1 MKKVLTI
8 LAIFAMVALASCTK
22 KEPVQATITA
32 SDVTVEEGSTVK
44 INASTNSTAKITFVS
59 DNTAVATVAADG
71 TVTGV
76 AAGTANITLKVAAV
90 ENAFTAA
97 EKVVKATVT
106 AKPTPTPEPP
116 AASITIDGDFSDW
129 AALPAGSFSKT
140 YGDEDA
146 THPALT
152 HCKVYADAQKIY
164 VYIEWDTDM
173 VAYESGVEHVPFHC
187 YINTDGNAST
197 GGYADEFADACS
209 DVLLEGWLYDENG
222 IAPYDPGVYSWSGEP
237 NASGW
242 GWTGEAILSDGSGL
256 GDGAGIEGK
265 YEFCL
270 DRATF
275 GDLGFPIADVFSIGF
290 DIQQNWDSVGVLPN
304 AAPSEDNASG
314 VVNSLQ
320 VTTQK

>member
-8 LAIFAMVALASCTK
+8 LAIFAMVGLASCTK
-22 KEPVQATITA
+22 KDPVQATITA

-59 DNTAVATVAADG
+59 DNAAVATVAADG

-97 EKVVKATVT
+97 EKVIKATVT
-106 AKPTPTPEPP
+106 AKEVTPEPP
-116 AASITIDGDFSDW
+116 AASITIDGDFADW

-152 HCKVYADAQKIY
+152 HCKVYADTEKIY

-173 VAYESGVEHVPFHC
+173 ITYEKDVEHVPFHC
-187 YINTDGNAST
+187 YINTDGKTDT
-197 GGYADEFADACS
+197 GGFADQFADACI
-209 DVLLEGWLYDENG
+209 DVLLEGYLYDGGEMSS
-222 IAPYDPGVYSWSGEP
+222 YDPGAYSWAGEV
-237 NASGW
+237 NGEGW
-242 GWTGEAILSDGSGL
+242 SWNDLGAEGL
-256 GDGAGIEGK
+256 GAGAGVEGK
-265 YEFCL
+265 YEL
-270 DRATF
+270 SIDRA
-275 GDLGFPIADVFSIGF
+275 GLKDLGFPVADVFSIGF
-290 DIQQNWDSVGVLPN
+290 DIQQSWNSVGILPN

-314 VVNSLQ
+314 VVNTLQ

>member
-8 LAIFAMVALASCTK
+8 LAIFAMVALASCSK
-22 KEPVQATITA
+22 KDPVQATITA

-44 INASTNSTAKITFVS
+44 INASTNSTAKITFAS

-97 EKVVKATVT
+97 EKVIKATVT
-106 AKPTPTPEPP
+106 AKPAPEPGP
-116 AASITIDGDFSDW
+116 GPEPQTTSITIDGDFSDW

-140 YGDEDA
+140 FGDEDA

-152 HCKVYADAQKIY
+152 HCKVYADAEKIY
-164 VYIEWDTDM
+164 VYFEWDTDM
-173 VAYESGVEHVPFHC
+173 ITYEKDVEHVPFHC
-187 YINTDGNAST
+187 YINTDGKTDT
-197 GGYADEFADACS
+197 GGFADQFADACI
-209 DVLLEGWLYDENG
+209 DVLLEGSLYPDG
-222 IAPYDPGVYSWSGEP
+222 VMGSYDPGAFSWAGDVNGE
-237 NASGW
+237 GW
-242 GWTGEAILSDGSGL
+242 SWTDL
-256 GDGAGIEGK
+256 GADSLCSGAGVEGK
-265 YEFCL
+265 YEL
-270 DRATF
+270 SIDRA
-275 GDLGFPIADVFSIGF
+275 GLKDLGFPVADVFSIGF
-290 DIQQNWDSVGVLPN
+290 DIQQNWNSVGILPN

-314 VVNSLQ
+314 VVNTLQ